1 MINAAMKKDCIED
14 FTNSWKEYDRA
25 VVPAAI
31 IHWNLR
37 FRDAGYYSVQA
48 TTHHWPEVH
57 KWCGEQFGT
66 RHYAWTGSTFW
77 FETPEAAAW
86 FALRWQ

>member
-1 MINAAMKKDCIED
+1 MKKDCIDD
-14 FTNSWKEYDRA
+14 FTNSWKEYERA
-25 VVPAAI
+25 VVLAAI
-31 IHWNLR
+31 IPWNSR
-37 FRDAGYYSVQA
+37 FRDAGYYSVQLGA
-48 TTHHWPEVH
+48 QALQHHWTEVH